1 MTQTSDQGTSD
12 RYRHVPE
19 REREQPFEAYAWRVH
34 QALHDWTA
42 KVDAKASVILTLETA
57 ILGLI
62 VAFAQSGKRLDRLT
76 ALETWTFAAGLA
88 LLVGAIVLAGSA
100 VFPQLNRRE
109 ARRNWRGN
117 YVYFGHLRRW
127 SPEELVA
134 ALEDGGEQRNKLVLS
149 TQLIALS
156 KIIWRKHSFLQ
167 YSMGLVV
174 AGNVAVWTPLLFG

>member
-1 MTQTSDQGTSD
+1 MTQTSEQGTSD
-12 RYRHVPE
+12 RYLGGPE
-19 REREQPFEAYAWRVH
+19 GEREQSFEMYAWRVH

-62 VAFAQSGKRLDRLT
+62 VAFAQSGKRLERLT
-76 ALETWTFAAGLA
+76 TLETWTFAAGLV
-88 LLVGAIVLAGSA
+88 LLVAAILLAGAA
-100 VFPQLNRRE
+100 VFPQLNRRD
-109 ARRNWRGN
+109 ARRNWRSN

-127 SPEELVA
+127 SPEELVV
-134 ALEDGGEQRNKLVLS
+134 ALGDGDERRNKLVLS

-174 AGNVAVWTPLLFG
+174 AGNVAVWVPLLFG